1 MHRIDPRAILT
12 RRALLRGGVA
22 LGAASA
28 LPLFGTAAWAQQA
41 ELFPNL
47 ARMARRYVDAEKVAN
62 MIAYVARG
70 EEAPVL
76 VGSGRD
82 AFNGRRKSDAD
93 SLYRIYSMTKPI
105 TGMAAMLLVDDGVL
119 KLDQPVAE
127 ILPKFEKMQVQ
138 KRYDGSIGSE
148 NLEPA
153 KRPITIRQ
161 LLTHTSGLGYAL
173 IQRGPIRQAMFD
185 AGVVSTQ
192 LTKLPLVELAMGY
205 PVNSLEKFADRLAG
219 LPLVYQPGTRWSYSA
234 GLDLMGRVIEVASGQ
249 AFDAFLK
256 QRIFD
261 PCGMES
267 TFFRVPKDEVAR
279 LTTSYG
285 VLGGLVIP
293 IDIPSYSIFL
303 DKPAFPMG
311 GAGLVS
317 SARDYDRFLAMLAGK
332 GKIDGRRVI
341 GKSAV
346 RDGTANL
353 LEDPTVTSGTQIAGF
368 GFGAGGRVG
377 WPGAPEAFGW
387 GGVAGTIGI
396 VDMDSE
402 SRAGLYTQ
410 YMPVFAYPVYEEFAE
425 ALVKDLALA

>member
-1 MHRIDPRAILT
+1 MKPIAPS
-12 RRALLRGGVA
+12 RRDFLRSGLA

-28 LPLFGTAAWAQQA
+28 LPFPVWAAAGQQ
-41 ELFPNL
+41 FPNL
-47 ARMARRYVDAEKVAN
+47 SRMAERYVNASKVAN

-70 EEAPVL
+70 EAAPAL
-76 VGSGRD
+76 VGKGRD
-82 AFNGRRKSDAD
+82 SFNGKRKSDAD

-105 TGMAAMLLVDDGVL
+105 TGMAAMMLIDDGDL
-119 KLDQPVAE
+119 SLDTELAA
-127 ILPKFEKMQVQ
+127 ILPKFEKMMVQ
-138 KRYDGSIGSE
+138 KRYDGSIAPA

-153 KRPITIRQ
+153 ARPITIRQ

-173 IQRGPIRQAMFD
+173 IQQGPIRDAMFA

-205 PVNSLEKFADRLAG
+205 PVKSLELFADRLAG

-234 GLDLMGRVIEVASGQ
+234 GLDLMGRVIEVVSGQ
-249 AFDAFLK
+249 TFDAFLK

-261 PCGMES
+261 PCGMDS
-267 TFFRVPKDEVAR
+267 TWFKVPKSEVSR

-285 VLGGLVIP
+285 VIGGFLVP
-293 IDIPSYSIFL
+293 VDLPSYSIFL

-311 GAGLVS
+311 GSGLVS
-317 SARDYDRFLAMLAGK
+317 SARDYDRFLAMLAGN

-353 LEDPTVTSGTQIAGF
+353 LDDPAVTRGTEIAGF

-377 WPGAPEAFGW
+377 WPQAPEAFGW

-396 VDMDSE
+396 VDMDSG

-425 ALVKDLALA
+425 ALAKDLELEA